1 MAGVAD
7 AQAVFGANQGDFAG
21 IHAAQGGDVQGHG
34 GAVAWGGGRG
44 GGGVSVR
51 GDGGRAGGGL
61 KFLGPEAGV
70 ELDGAGNQGGV
81 VGAAAVQAQAVELNG
96 AAVDAVVV

>member
-34 GAVAWGGGRG
+34 GAVAWGCRQG
-44 GGGVSVR
+44 GGGVSVQ